1 MLRSWI
7 SVNSADS
14 YKTCAEQGCGIIQ
27 VPRFHVE
34 RQLRAGTLVEIL
46 AHTPCPPMVYSVLYP
61 HHRPVTAGACVHRL
75 GDPAQRRVFRP
86 AVLCH

>member
-61 HHRPVTAGACVHRL
+61 HHRQLSPRV
-75 GDPAQRRVFRP
+75 RVFIYW
-86 AVLCH
+86 VTQLYDECFGSH